1 MWKHFYRNVPL
12 IGVIYMVMISD
23 NNAQVDLNSDRDNP
37 NKVDQ
42 FLEGSFIR
50 FSLRKQRLS

>member
-1 MWKHFYRNVPL
+1 
-12 IGVIYMVMISD
+12 MVMISD

>member
-1 MWKHFYRNVPL
+1 VPL

-42 FLEGSFIR
+42 FLEGNSFR
-50 FSLRKQRLS
+50 ESRSETNYF